1 MASGGRGTLS
11 QPVKRA
17 NTGNGPARIAPIYK
31 RLPHGPH
38 QLARNE
44 VIQNQRAR
52 IYGAMVEAIARS
64 GYERTSVKQVIG
76 LAGVSRRSFYEQ
88 FSNKEECFL
97 ATFDVIAGR
106 DIKRLRNAYATTEG
120 NLEDRLR
127 AAFLAL
133 TASAKENRNGS
144 LLVFVAAQTA
154 GAAGALRLRHAT
166 NTCEQM
172 LARSFAEAP
181 EAHVLPAPIVRGIT
195 GGLHGAMSA
204 VLYQDEVEQRPELA
218 EDLLR
223 WTLLFQTPAAAHMDE
238 RLATRLA
245 RRMREISLATAH
257 QPPGEA
263 PVVGDD
269 RHRLLHNALRL
280 AALHDYRDLTAPQIA
295 DEAQVPIDDF
305 LELYSSK
312 DECFL
317 AALDML
323 AGDILEIVASPD
335 LVSDDW
341 PRAVRRVLGQL
352 MDYLSERPLY
362 CRTIAQEAFLA
373 GSHAMRQNLDLANDI
388 ATLLTEGAP
397 ASAQSG
403 VAIEGIAGA
412 FLHTIRCQ
420 VAGGRMQ
427 LLPVLSDYVSYI
439 VLAPFI
445 GAKEA
450 FAIVT
455 EDADG

>member
-1 MASGGRGTLS
+1 MS

-17 NTGNGPARIAPIYK
+17 NTGKGPARIAPIYK

-52 IYGAMVEAIARS
+52 IYGAMVEAVARS

-106 DIKRLRNAYATTEG
+106 DIKRLRKAYAAAEG
-120 NLEDRLR
+120 DLEDRLR
-127 AAFLAL
+127 AAFCELA
-133 TASAKENRNGS
+133 ASARENRNRS
-144 LLVFVAAQTA
+144 MLAFVAAQTA
-154 GAAGALRLRHAT
+154 GAGGALRLRRAT
-166 NTCEQM
+166 TTCEQM
-172 LARSFAEAP
+172 LARTFAESRGAC
-181 EAHVLPAPIVRGIT
+181 VLPAPIVRGIT
-195 GGLHGAMSA
+195 GGLHGAMST
-204 VLYQDEVEQRPELA
+204 VLYEDQAAQRPELA
-218 EDLLR
+218 EDMLR
-223 WTLLFQTPAAAHMDE
+223 WTLLFQTPAAAQMDE
-238 RLATRLA
+238 RLALRLA
-245 RRMREISLATAH
+245 RRMRQISLASAH
-257 QPPGEA
+257 QPSGEA
-263 PVVGDD
+263 AAVGDD
-269 RHRLLHNALRL
+269 RQRLLHNALRL
-280 AALHDYRDLTAPQIA
+280 AALHEYSDLTAPQIA

-305 LELYSSK
+305 LALYTSK

-323 AGDILEIVASPD
+323 AGDVLEIVASPD

-362 CRTIAQEAFLA
+362 SRTIAQEAFLA

-397 ASAQSG
+397 TAPRSG
-403 VAIEGIAGA
+403 IATEGIAGA

-420 VAGGRMQ
+420 VAGGRIQ
-427 LLPVLSDYVSYI
+427 LLPVLADYLSYI

-455 EDADG
+455 EDADS